1 MENNDQKKLLRY
13 TPFERANHW
22 LAAITFILLALSGLV
37 FFHPAFYPLA
47 QLFGGGVWTRIL
59 HPFFGLVMV
68 LSFGVMFINYR
79 KLNALTSTDREW
91 LRHVRQVVDG
101 DDRNMP
107 ESGKFN
113 GGQKLLFWL
122 LVSSMALLI
131 LSGIVIW
138 RAYFA
143 FLFPAVVIRFASVIH
158 AVASTIM
165 IALIIFH
172 IYAAFWTK
180 ESMDAMLYGQVGR
193 AWAKQHHPAWFR
205 EMTGGGK

>member
-1 MENNDQKKLLRY
+1 MKTDPKKLLRY

-22 LAAITFILLALSGLV
+22 LAAITFIFLALSGLV
-37 FFHPAFYPLA
+37 FFHPAFYPLN

-59 HPFFGLVMV
+59 HPFIGVAMAI
-68 LSFGVMFINYR
+68 SFGVMYFDYWQ
-79 KLNALTSTDREW
+79 LNIMTPTDREW
-91 LRHVRQVVDG
+91 LSHVREMVDG

-107 ESGKFN
+107 EAGKFN

-122 LVSSMALLI
+122 LVACMVLLI

-138 RAYFA
+138 RPYFA
-143 FLFPAVVIRFASVIH
+143 FLFPAAVIRFAFVVH
-158 AVASTIM
+158 AVAATVI

-172 IYAAFWTK
+172 IYAAIWTK
-180 ESMDAMLYGQVGR
+180 ESIDAMLYGQVRR

-205 EMTGGGK
+205 EMMGGGK

>member
-1 MENNDQKKLLRY
+1 MKNDPKKLLRY
-13 TPFERANHW
+13 TPLERANHW

-37 FFHPAFYPLA
+37 FFHPAFYPLN

-59 HPFFGLVMV
+59 HPFIGVVMAI
-68 LSFGVMFINYR
+68 SFGVMYFNYR
-79 KLNALTSTDREW
+79 QLNLMTPTDWEW
-91 LRHVRQVVDG
+91 LSHVREMVDG

-107 ESGKFN
+107 EAGKFN

-122 LVSSMALLI
+122 LVACMVLLM

-143 FLFPAVVIRFASVIH
+143 FLFPAGVIRFASVVH
-158 AVASTIM
+158 AVAATVI

-172 IYAAFWTK
+172 IYAAIWTR
-180 ESMDAMLYGQVGR
+180 ESIDAMLSGLVRR

>member
-1 MENNDQKKLLRY
+1 MKNDPEKLLRFA
-13 TPFERANHW
+13 PSERANHW
-22 LAAITFILLALSGLV
+22 LTAITFILLALSGLC
-37 FFHPAFYPLA
+37 FFQPVFYPLN

-59 HPFFGLVMV
+59 HPFFGVVMAI
-68 LSFGVMFINYR
+68 SFSVMFLNYR
-79 KLNALTSTDREW
+79 QLNVITPADREW
-91 LRHVRQVVDG
+91 LSHMREMVG
-101 DDRNMP
+101 GEDRNMP

-122 LVSSMALLI
+122 MSACMALLI

-138 RAYFA
+138 RAYFS
-143 FLFPAVVIRFASVIH
+143 FVFPVAMVRLASVVH
-158 AVASTIM
+158 AAAAAIM

-172 IYAAFWTK
+172 IYAAIWTK
-180 ESMDAMLYGQVGR
+180 ESIDAMLYGQVRR

>member
-1 MENNDQKKLLRY
+1 MKNDPKKLLRF

-22 LAAITFILLALSGLV
+22 LTAITFILMALSGLS
-37 FFHPAFYPLA
+37 FFHPVFFPLN

-59 HPFFGLVMV
+59 HPFIGVVMAV
-68 LSFGVMFINYR
+68 SFGVMFFNYR
-79 KLNALTSTDREW
+79 QLNVMTPIDWEW
-91 LRHVRQVVDG
+91 LRHVREMVDG

-107 ESGKFN
+107 EAGKFN

-122 LVSSMALLI
+122 LAACMVLLI

-138 RAYFA
+138 RAYFS
-143 FLFPAVVIRFASVIH
+143 FLFPVAVIRFASVVH
-158 AVASTIM
+158 AVAATIM

-172 IYAAFWTK
+172 IYAAIWIK
-180 ESMDAMLYGQVGR
+180 ETIDAMLYGRVRR

-205 EMTGGGK
+205 QMMEGGK